1 MGLLCDADGRPV
13 SIELF
18 AGNTSDVKTFS
29 SQLSKA
35 AARFGAE
42 RVTFVG
48 DRGMIKAPQRAE
60 LGAADFHYI
69 TAITKAQI
77 DGLIAAGGLQMG
89 LFGETLAGGEGKDGE
104 RYEPRRKP
112 ARAAELASS

>member
-1 MGLLCDADGRPV
+1 MIGLLCDADGRPL

-69 TAITKAQI
+69 TAITKVP
-77 DGLIAAGGLQMG
+77 
-89 LFGETLAGGEGKDGE
+89 TLRTAPTS
-104 RYEPRRKP
+104 RPSP
-112 ARAAELASS
+112 CPWA